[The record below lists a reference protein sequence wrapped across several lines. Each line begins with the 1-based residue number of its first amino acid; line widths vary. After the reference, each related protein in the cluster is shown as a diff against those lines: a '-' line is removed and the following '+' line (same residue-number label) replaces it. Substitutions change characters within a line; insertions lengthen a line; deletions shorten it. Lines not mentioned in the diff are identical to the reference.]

1 MSNASSDAVFQL
13 IKSLARSEKRHF
25 RLFATRQSS
34 SGDIKFLQLFDALDG
49 LAQYDEEKILKQVPA
64 IKKAQLANQKANLYK
79 QLLASLRLYHA
90 NQNTDIQLHEL
101 LDYGRVLYNKGLY
114 QQSLKILEKVKVAAQ
129 QASFPHIMLL
139 AINYEKQIEQQYIT
153 RSLEG
158 RAEALTQEASVTVK
172 HLERLHHNS
181 SLALQL
187 YGLYI
192 KLGHARTPED
202 CDKLK
207 AFLRPTCRS

>member
-90 NQNTDIQLHEL
+90 KDRKSVVRE
-101 LDYGRVLYNKGLY
+101 RVSY
-114 QQSLKILEKVKVAAQ
+114 
-129 QASFPHIMLL
+129 
-139 AINYEKQIEQQYIT
+139 
-153 RSLEG
+153 
-158 RAEALTQEASVTVK
+158 SV
-172 HLERLHHNS
+172 
-181 SLALQL
+181 
-187 YGLYI
+187 
-192 KLGHARTPED
+192 
-202 CDKLK
+202 
-207 AFLRPTCRS
+207 